1 MENWFKEQSSLTQLI
16 LLIIP
21 WIGWLVE
28 IFVRISVVIRKHS
41 RKNIIGLVLAVL
53 LGGSWI
59 FCIID
64 LVYLLHKED
73 LMLVE

>member
-1 MENWFKEQSSLTQLI
+1 MEKWFNEQSSLTQLI

-28 IFVRISVVIRKHS
+28 ILVRISVVIRNHS
-41 RKNIIGLVLAVL
+41 KKNIIGLILAVL
-53 LGGSWI
+53 LGGTWI

-64 LVYLLHKED
+64 LVVLIKKDH